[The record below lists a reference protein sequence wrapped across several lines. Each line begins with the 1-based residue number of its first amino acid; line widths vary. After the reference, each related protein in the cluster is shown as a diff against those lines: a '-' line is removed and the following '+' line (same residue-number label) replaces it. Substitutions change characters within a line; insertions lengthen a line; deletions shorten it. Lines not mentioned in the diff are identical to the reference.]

1 MKTYTKL
8 SLILAVILLNSICL
22 KSYSQNRKDSLLQ
35 EINKQLAEGCEAKEL
50 LASKT
55 IQLKRADSTST
66 ILTEKVTN
74 LTEAVAVEKAN
85 TGIAEKQRDTVI
97 KDNNDLNT
105 KLNVAN
111 ANTETQRKWKKFWRN
126 TALIETGVAIIVTL
140 LVFL

>member
-1 MKTYTKL
+1 MKNYTKL

-35 EINKQLAEGCEAKEL
+35 EINQQLAEGCEAKEL

-66 ILTEKVTN
+66 ILQEKVKN
-74 LTEAVAVEKAN
+74 LDEAVTLEKAN
-85 TGIAEKQRDTVI
+85 TGTAQKQRDAVI
-97 KDNNDLNT
+97 KDNNDLNS
-105 KLNVAN
+105 KLVVA
-111 ANTETQRKWKKFWRN
+111 TEKVEEQRKWKKFWRN

>member
-1 MKTYTKL
+1 
-8 SLILAVILLNSICL
+8 VILLNSICL

-35 EINKQLAEGCEAKEL
+35 EINQQLAEGCEAKEL

-66 ILTEKVTN
+66 ILQEKVKN
-74 LTEAVAVEKAN
+74 LDEAVTLEKAN
-85 TGIAEKQRDTVI
+85 TGTAQKQRDAVI
-97 KDNNDLNT
+97 KDNNDLNS
-105 KLNVAN
+105 KLVVA
-111 ANTETQRKWKKFWRN
+111 TEKVEEQRKWKKFWRN